1 MQKIEWQDQFEIGVE
16 SIDQAHRRLFSIV
29 QKITALYLEEKKG
42 KFVCVEGIK
51 YFKAYALQHFTEEEV
66 YMRRIGYPGYRAH
79 KRIHDRMRYETLPE
93 MERQIY
99 DADFSPEMVE
109 RFIEVCIA
117 WLIDHILIED
127 RAIAGMLPALKRQPD
142 TLAAS

>member
-1 MQKIEWQDQFEIGVE
+1 MQKIEWKDCFEIGVE

-29 QKITALYLEEKKG
+29 RKITALYLEEKKS

-51 YFKAYALQHFTEEEV
+51 YFKAYALRHFAEEEA

-93 MERQIY
+93 LERRLEA
-99 DADFSPEMVE
+99 ADFSPGMVE
-109 RFIEVCIA
+109 RFIEVCTT
-117 WLIDHILIED
+117 WLTDHILIED
-127 RAIAGMLPALKRQPD
+127 RAIVGLLPAHGRQKD
-142 TLAAS
+142 EAASD